1 MANDEYNKFQ
11 EPIPDVLNYIINLLP
26 KDQRQKFESGLTQKI
41 INLLYAL
48 IDLNKSLTE
57 EKKESA
63 YSFLKVGERD
73 LKYSKEALKNKDY
86 SKSVRDITTAVEA
99 FVISFG
105 IYFLGLTDKD
115 AQEINH
121 HSTRAFTSVFYK
133 DNFLPS
139 LEIVKDIYPDKVK
152 IPSRVEVN
160 QTLDKLWNNEEA
172 QKLDE
177 NQLTILL
184 NLSKNFMST
193 INLEISK
200 KDGNPLGALSD
211 LIDINQLIK
220 IFQPV
225 SLFLD
230 LYIISFIAYPHYKS
244 SQFPN
249 NKTLKPED
257 YTQDLGIV
265 KVLPQ
270 ILDNLSEIDKQLIE
284 IMQK

>member
-26 KDQRQKFESGLTQKI
+26 KDQRQKFESGSLEKI
-41 INLLYAL
+41 INLLYTL

-86 SKSVRDITTAVEA
+86 SKSVRDMTTAVEA

-115 AQEINH
+115 TKEINH

-133 DNFLPS
+133 DNFLPL
-139 LEIVKDIYPDKVK
+139 LEIVKDMYPDKVK
-152 IPSRVEVN
+152 IPRRVEVN

-200 KDGNPLGALSD
+200 KDENPLGALSD

-230 LYIISFIAYPHYKS
+230 LYIISFIVYPHYKS

>member
-200 KDGNPLGALSD
+200 KDENPLGALSD

>member
-1 MANDEYNKFQ
+1 MANDEYNKSQ
-11 EPIPDVLNYIINLLP
+11 ESIPDVLNYIINLLP
-26 KDQRQKFESGLTQKI
+26 KDQRQKFESGSLEKI
-41 INLLYAL
+41 INLLYTL

-86 SKSVRDITTAVEA
+86 SKSVRDMTTAVEA

-200 KDGNPLGALSD
+200 KDENPLGALSD

-225 SLFLD
+225 SLFVD

>member
-57 EKKESA
+57 ERKESA

>member
-86 SKSVRDITTAVEA
+86 SKSVRDMTTAVEA

-184 NLSKNFMST
+184 NLSKNFLST

-200 KDGNPLGALSD
+200 KDENPLGALSD

-225 SLFLD
+225 SLFVD

>member
-11 EPIPDVLNYIINLLP
+11 ESIPDVLNYIINLLP
-26 KDQRQKFESGLTQKI
+26 KDQRQKFENGSIQKI
-41 INLLYAL
+41 INLLYAS

-57 EKKESA
+57 ERKKSA

-86 SKSVRDITTAVEA
+86 SKSVRDMTTVVED

-133 DNFLPS
+133 DNFLQS

-152 IPSRVEVN
+152 IPSRAEVN

-193 INLEISK
+193 INLKISK
-200 KDGNPLGALSD
+200 KDENPLGALSD
-211 LIDINQLIK
+211 LIDIN
-220 IFQPV
+220 
-225 SLFLD
+225 
-230 LYIISFIAYPHYKS
+230 
-244 SQFPN
+244 
-249 NKTLKPED
+249 
-257 YTQDLGIV
+257 
-265 KVLPQ
+265 
-270 ILDNLSEIDKQLIE
+270 
-284 IMQK
+284 

>member
-26 KDQRQKFESGLTQKI
+26 KDQRQKFESGSTQKI

-57 EKKESA
+57 ERKESA

-86 SKSVRDITTAVEA
+86 SKSVRDMTTAVEA

-200 KDGNPLGALSD
+200 KDENPLGALSD

-225 SLFLD
+225 SLFVD

>member
-11 EPIPDVLNYIINLLP
+11 ESIPDVLNYIINLLP

-57 EKKESA
+57 ERKESA

-200 KDGNPLGALSD
+200 KDENPLGALSD